1 MSSEKS
7 AVWLNFGNTKFGQK
21 KDAIFLFF
29 EKCTKSF
36 TSFSQNQDYYT
47 RVHKAAQI
55 SHHHS
60 CPKKLI
66 SQSATKPKPKD
77 YSSYGWCSST
87 KNHEIVENSGKKYIP
102 RGTHSTKTN
111 EGNPR
116 SIYTNAISAFT
127 IFEHLM
133 HNCC

>member
-1 MSSEKS
+1 MQS
-7 AVWLNFGNTKFGQK
+7 FF
-21 KDAIFLFF
+21 FF

-66 SQSATKPKPKD
+66 SQSATNLKPKD

-87 KNHEIVENSGKKYIP
+87 KNYKIVENSEKIYSSRHSQRFPLSQFLNTFIWHFFPKMIGSWLHESCVNTNLRRYI
-102 RGTHSTKTN
+102 SVF
-111 EGNPR
+111 
-116 SIYTNAISAFT
+116 I
-127 IFEHLM
+127 
-133 HNCC
+133 